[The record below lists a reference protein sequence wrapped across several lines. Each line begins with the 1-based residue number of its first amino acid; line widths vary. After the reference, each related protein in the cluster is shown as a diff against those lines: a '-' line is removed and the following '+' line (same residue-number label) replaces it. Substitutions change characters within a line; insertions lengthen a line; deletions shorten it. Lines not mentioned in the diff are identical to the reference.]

1 MSDLSKLNYFKF
13 SLNINLL
20 KFILNKEKFKR
31 NLFKN
36 AFSIINVKIN
46 EKCDRKFIS
55 KIIDSF
61 KFK

>member
-46 EKCDRKFIS
+46 EKCERKFIS